1 MTSNARKRKHE
12 SLEQLE
18 TLVQAVNPTSRSKL
32 FDFYNNVHALVAA
45 SKIRKQASIQ
55 ASNIKDL
62 NQVIC
67 NGPVIRKKESY

>member
-32 FDFYNNVHALVAA
+32 FEFYNNVHALVAA
-45 SKIRKQASIQ
+45 SKIRKVGTYFILGHC
-55 ASNIKDL
+55 IK
-62 NQVIC
+62 
-67 NGPVIRKKESY
+67 G